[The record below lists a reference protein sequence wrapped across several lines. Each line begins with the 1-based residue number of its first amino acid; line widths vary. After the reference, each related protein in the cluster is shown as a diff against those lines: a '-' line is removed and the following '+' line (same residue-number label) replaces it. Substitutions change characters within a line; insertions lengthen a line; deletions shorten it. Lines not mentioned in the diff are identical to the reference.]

1 MAAADAPTVFDRAA
15 ALVRHGDRVG
25 LGSGRAA
32 TRFLE
37 ALAARMR
44 AGLEVRGFPTSLA
57 TGGRAAELGIPLMS
71 AAEAAQGLDIAVDG
85 ADQFTP
91 VGLDLIKGYGR
102 CALRER
108 IVAGLA
114 RRLVILV
121 GPGKRV
127 ARLGEPLPG
136 GPARVPVDVAPFA
149 EPFVARGLERLGLAS
164 RPWEVEGRRGVT
176 DDGNHVLDCLTGPIA
191 DPVALD
197 RAIRD
202 LPGVAGTGL
211 FLGMA
216 ERVLEGDESF
226 RLVAEHERATEVS
239 SR

>member
-1 MAAADAPTVFDRAA
+1 MAGAEATTVFERAA
-15 ALVRHGDRVG
+15 ALVRPGDRVG

-37 ALAARMR
+37 TLAARMR
-44 AGLEVRGFPTSLA
+44 DGLDVRGFPTSLA
-57 TGGRAAELGIPLMS
+57 TGRRAAELGIPLVT
-71 AAEAAQGLDIAVDG
+71 AAEAAEGLDIAVDG

-91 VGLDLIKGYGR
+91 GSLDLIKGYGR

-108 IVAGLA
+108 IVARLA
-114 RRLVILV
+114 RRFVILV

-127 ARLGEPLPG
+127 ARLGDPLAG
-136 GPARVPVDVAPFA
+136 RPAMVPVDVAPFA
-149 EPFVARGLERLGLAS
+149 EPFVARGLERLGLEP
-164 RPWEVEGRRGVT
+164 RPWEIEGRRGVT
-176 DDGNHVLDCLTGPIA
+176 DDGNRVLDCVTGPIA
-191 DPVALD
+191 DPAALD
-197 RAIRD
+197 RAIRE

-226 RLVAEHERATEVS
+226 RLVAEHAR
-239 SR
+239 SRED